1 MGFPNPTPGSPV
13 LPCCLGSLQ
22 EQEHVPKAH
31 SPGTEP
37 KKQEHFEGNQNFP
50 FPQPV
55 PINKTRSDQELTP
68 ASPLHDQDKTPGA
81 VVGAVPGS
89 IHPHPLPAL
98 ASPHSHLPTWH
109 LAVTTP
115 TPGAP
120 RRGPGPVPAP
130 LQAPFSAGRPGAVAG
145 ALPSPCCP
153 PHGGSRNRRVLESIF
168 LVETTGTE
176 RLKLLLF
183 LPLLSFP
190 ELWGVIL
197 REWE

>member
-1 MGFPNPTPGSPV
+1 M

-31 SPGTEP
+31 SPGTETLVAFV
-37 KKQEHFEGNQNFP
+37 KKQEHFEGDQN

-55 PINKTRSDQELTP
+55 PINKTRSDQELMP
-68 ASPLHDQDKTPGA
+68 ASPLHHQDKMPGA
-81 VVGAVPGS
+81 EVGAVPGS
-89 IHPHPLPAL
+89 IHPHPFQQP
-98 ASPHSHLPTWH
+98 ASPHSHLPAWH
-109 LAVTTP
+109 LVGTTP

-120 RRGPGPVPAP
+120 RRGPGPGPAP
-130 LQAPFSAGRPGAVAG
+130 LRALFSAGRPGAVAG
-145 ALPSPCCP
+145 ALPSPRCP